1 MEDTDYPYY
10 PEVGELDGI
19 VRPKTGTCVNFM
31 DFEHNRV
38 PAIEKFERQLARR
51 FGLRSS
57 DWNIK
62 LIDSSKTPGDPDHS
76 RGVGDFIVE
85 KLQHTEI
92 RFEEV
97 LGTEGKSQEPPI
109 FRAFGPDGNG
119 LTDLSAGFNHGDI
132 FYPVTGWVAY
142 SKTPY
147 KDDLMAGI
155 RIYCRGKI
163 AAQTN
168 IFNMKAGFTGEYD
181 IRSYLIG
188 ELHADW
194 LDEKDD
200 LIRTDRQDILW
211 SYELGQK
218 FEAWG
223 QGLVK
228 KIGSMSRE
236 PRRKLAWEI
245 FEEISKIHEKIKDAF
260 PGPKQ
265 KEIRENTI
273 EIARVIAQ
281 RTHEEDLRD
290 PDHAAS
296 LVNLSLLFGPHITL
310 DRKMREAA
318 ETTDD
323 PLLVITSI
331 LETARVAELAAFG
344 KIADDRVKVIKKIE
358 KLKDNPDT
366 LESAF
371 QSLIAEAPWLINP
384 QWSPITSNQSFST
397 MKKEFQKF
405 YGERTGKKLILEE
418 FSDPNKRADFVLS
431 TQDNVIQIIE
441 IKRPNHSLENDEIK
455 RINTYLELMDE
466 FLRQAG
472 NEDFREIFTKFHLT
486 LVCDKIGLTGVY
498 KTAFNGLKDNNKLT
512 HINWRTFL
520 LRTRKM
526 HEAFL
531 NEAERQKIYKKKI

>member
-1 MEDTDYPYY
+1 
-10 PEVGELDGI
+10 
-19 VRPKTGTCVNFM
+19 
-31 DFEHNRV
+31 
-38 PAIEKFERQLARR
+38 
-51 FGLRSS
+51 
-57 DWNIK
+57 
-62 LIDSSKTPGDPDHS
+62 
-76 RGVGDFIVE
+76 
-85 KLQHTEI
+85 
-92 RFEEV
+92 
-97 LGTEGKSQEPPI
+97 
-109 FRAFGPDGNG
+109 
-119 LTDLSAGFNHGDI
+119 
-132 FYPVTGWVAY
+132 
-142 SKTPY
+142 
-147 KDDLMAGI
+147 MAGI

-194 LDEKDD
+194 LDEEDD

-211 SYELGQK
+211 SHELGQK

-228 KIGSMSRE
+228 KIGSISRE
-236 PRRKLAWEI
+236 PKRKLAWEI
-245 FEEISKIHEKIKDAF
+245 FQETSKIREIIENAF

-265 KEIRENTI
+265 KEIRDNTI
-273 EIARVIAQ
+273 EMAKIIAQ
-281 RTHEEDLRD
+281 RTNEEDLQD

-318 ETTDD
+318 ATTDD
-323 PLLVITSI
+323 PLSVITSI
-331 LETARVAELAAFG
+331 LETARIAELAAFG
-344 KIADDRVKVIKKIE
+344 KIADDRVQVIKKIE
-358 KLKDNPDT
+358 KLKDDPDT

-371 QSLIAEAPWLINP
+371 QSLISEAPWLINP

-397 MKKEFQKF
+397 LKEEFQKF
-405 YGERTGKKLILEE
+405 YQNRTGEKLILEE
-418 FSDPNKRADFVLS
+418 FSDPGKRADFVLS

-441 IKRPNHSLENDEIK
+441 IKRPNHSLENDEME
-455 RINTYLELMDE
+455 RINTYLDLMDE
-466 FLRQAG
+466 FLNQRG
-472 NEDFREIFTKFHLT
+472 NEDFLALFSTFHLT
-486 LVCDKIGLTGVY
+486 LVCDKMGLTGVS
-498 KTAFNGLKDNNKLT
+498 KTAFNGLINNNKLT

-531 NEAERQKIYKKKI
+531 NEAERQKIYKKEI